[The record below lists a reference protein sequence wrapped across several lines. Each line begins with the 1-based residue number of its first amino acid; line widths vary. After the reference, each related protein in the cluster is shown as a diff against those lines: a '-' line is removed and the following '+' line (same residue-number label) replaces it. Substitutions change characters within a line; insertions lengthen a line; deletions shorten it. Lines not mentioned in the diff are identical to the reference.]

1 MTRSDRIQVLKNAID
16 VYENLS
22 KLPAS
27 CQEIRD
33 NQIFDE
39 KDGIWL
45 IQPHLDFEPFHVN
58 CSFPTDLKLPAETI
72 LKPKTSGYGY
82 TSLPN
87 SSSGCHDPGCYQG
100 ERNSYILQYILYSYK
115 LIINLNNIFD

>member
-1 MTRSDRIQVLKNAID
+1 MTRSDRIQVLKNAIG

-58 CSFPTDLKLPAETI
+58 CSFPNDLKLAAETI

-100 ERNSYILQYILYSYK
+100 ERNSYISQYILYSYK